1 MAMTPKARY
10 AQAMERLYIACIYI
24 SGVSL
29 VLITLAIPYGVFM
42 RYVMNSASSWPEPF
56 SVLLMVVFSF
66 VGGAAV
72 YRAGAHIAVVA
83 LLDKLNPPTR
93 RVFNW
98 VIDACLIFF
107 CVFMVWK
114 GEELVRATW
123 YQSIAEFPGLSVGLV
138 YMPIPI
144 CGVLLLLFIVERL
157 WCGEP
162 PKTSIMYRD
171 DPEAME

>member
-1 MAMTPKARY
+1 MTLKHHY
-10 AQAMERLYIACIYI
+10 AQAMERLYIACIVV

-42 RYVMNSASSWPEPF
+42 RYVMQSAASWPEPF
-56 SVLLMVVFSF
+56 SVVLMVLFSF

-72 YRAGAHIAVVA
+72 YRAGAHIAVRA
-83 LLDKLNPPTR
+83 LIDNLGPR
-93 RVFNW
+93 SQRVMKW

-114 GEELVRATW
+114 GGELVKTTMH
-123 YQSIAEFPGLSVGLV
+123 QSIPEFPALAVGVV

-144 CGVLLLLFIVERL
+144 CGFLLLLFIVERI
-157 WCGEP
+157 WCGDP

-171 DPEAME
+171 DPEALE